1 MVDEKVVLFVLP
13 PDILAKL
20 KANPINDL
28 SARADERTWVNFLD
42 GKFNSRDAYLV
53 TEEESGL
60 VEREAWA
67 HYWVW
72 KTNAPLELNPFFGFV
87 PITA

>member
-1 MVDEKVVLFVLP
+1 MVDERVVLFVLP

-20 KANPINDL
+20 KAIPINHF

-53 TEEESGL
+53 TKEESGP

-67 HYWVW
+67 HY
-72 KTNAPLELNPFFGFV
+72 
-87 PITA
+87 